1 MQSTTDELLL
11 TDLVFCSAFVEIAKQ
26 EIDSGD
32 PTFAERIVARG
43 ERVYWDALGQIML
56 ARDGKEKRTLQGKLT
71 SIRARLDI
79 LKGEIRRI
87 VAYQAKAN

>member
-26 EIDSGD
+26 EIDLGD
-32 PTFAERIVARG
+32 PTLAQRIVARA
-43 ERVYWDALGQIML
+43 ETVYWDALGQIMF
-56 ARDGKEKRTLQGKLT
+56 ARDGIEKRTLQGKLT

-79 LKGEIRRI
+79 LKSEIRRI
-87 VAYQAKAN
+87 IAY